1 MKFNCTFIALSV
13 SALLF
18 SGMASAAITG
28 TPSVELTI
36 KSKIVSGTCTAKV
49 LNDAGTAS
57 TEIAFGDVYKSDL
70 VNKTRVEPLKISFT
84 NCSGVTKATVSA
96 AKGAGGECS
105 GVNKTGDS
113 YSGGLATGFEIWS
126 GVVDT
131 GELMSC
137 NTPPAAKDVTITDG
151 TGEFPM
157 NSRIVIGQG
166 QTIADVGAGAVTAP
180 VTFTI
185 AYP

>member
-1 MKFNCTFIALSV
+1 MKMKSTFIALTV

-18 SGMASAAITG
+18 SGMTSAAITG
-28 TPSVELTI
+28 TGSVELTI
-36 KSKIVSGTCTAKV
+36 QTKVVSGTCTAKV
-49 LNDAGTAS
+49 LNNAGTAS
-57 TEIAFGDVYKSDL
+57 TEIAFGDVFKSDL
-70 VNKTRVEPLKISFT
+70 VKKTRVEPLKISFT
-84 NCSGVTKATVSA
+84 NCSGVTKATVAA

-105 GVNKTGDS
+105 GTGKNGGS
-113 YSGGLATGFEIWS
+113 FSGGLATGFEIWS

-131 GELMSC
+131 GLLMSC
-137 NTPPAAKDVTITDG
+137 NTPPAAQEVTITDG

-166 QTIADVGAGAVTAP
+166 QTITDVGAGAVTAP

>member
-1 MKFNCTFIALSV
+1 MKMKSTYIALSV
-13 SALLF
+13 SALLV
-18 SGMASAAITG
+18 SGMASATITG
-28 TPSVELTI
+28 TGSVDMTI
-36 KSKIVSGTCTAKV
+36 KTKVVSGTCTAKV

-70 VNKTRVEPLKISFT
+70 VNKTRVKPFKIAFT
-84 NCSGVTKATVSA
+84 NCSGVTIATVSA

-105 GVNKTGDS
+105 GTTKTGGS

-131 GELMSC
+131 GVLMSC
-137 NTPPAAKDVTITDG
+137 NTPPANQEVTIADG
-151 TGEFPM
+151 VGELLM

-166 QTIADVGAGAVTAP
+166 QTIANVGTGAVTAP
-180 VTFTI
+180 VTFTVT
-185 AYP
+185 YP

>member
-1 MKFNCTFIALSV
+1 MKMKSTFIALSV

-28 TPSVELTI
+28 TSSVELTI
-36 KSKIVSGTCTAKV
+36 KTKIVSGTCTAKV

-70 VNKTRVEPLKISFT
+70 VNKSRVEPLKINFT

-105 GVNKTGDS
+105 GTTKTGDS
-113 YSGGLATGFEIWS
+113 FSGGLATGFEIWS

-131 GELMSC
+131 GVLMSC
-137 NTPPAAKDVTITDG
+137 NTPPAGQEVTITDG
-151 TGEFPM
+151 KGELPM

-180 VTFTI
+180 VTFTVT
-185 AYP
+185 YP

>member
-1 MKFNCTFIALSV
+1 
-13 SALLF
+13 
-18 SGMASAAITG
+18 
-28 TPSVELTI
+28 
-36 KSKIVSGTCTAKV
+36 
-49 LNDAGTAS
+49 
-57 TEIAFGDVYKSDL
+57 

>member
-1 MKFNCTFIALSV
+1 MKFNSTFIALSV

-49 LNDAGTAS
+49 L
-57 TEIAFGDVYKSDL
+57 
-70 VNKTRVEPLKISFT
+70 SFT